1 MDLESFGALLVN
13 TIRPVDRPLLVAMAG
28 APGVGKS
35 TAVIRIQAMLH
46 VAAITSVVVPMDG
59 FHLSNAALSDLGLSH
74 RKGAP
79 ETFDVDGLAAM
90 LTRVSAGSRP
100 KGVVRP
106 GEHRSEAE
114 ERSPGVTAGPHGTVW
129 APVFDRSIEAAVA
142 GSIAVDPGVQVVL
155 VEGNYVLMDV
165 EPWLKVSSQ
174 FDVRA
179 YLQHADDVVRV
190 NHLIA
195 RHVANGRT
203 LSEAT
208 EWVMRSDEANARTVE
223 QSRQSGDHLIEITFN

>member
-1 MDLESFGALLVN
+1 MRLVDLESFGALLVD
-13 TIRPVDRPLLVAMAG
+13 TVRPVDRPLLVALAG

-35 TAVIRIQAMLH
+35 TAVIRVQRMLDA
-46 VAAITSVVVPMDG
+46 AAITSVVVPMDG
-59 FHLSNAALSDLGLSH
+59 FHLANAALSDLGLLH

-79 ETFDVDGLAAM
+79 ETFDVDGLAAL
-90 LTRVSAGSRP
+90 LTRISAGP
-100 KGVVRP
+100 
-106 GEHRSEAE
+106 RS
-114 ERSPGVTAGPHGTVW
+114 TVW

-142 GSIAVDPGVQVVL
+142 GSIAVRPDVQVVL
-155 VEGNYVLMDV
+155 VEGNYLLMDV
-165 EPWLKVSSQ
+165 EPWSNVSHQ

-190 NHLIA
+190 QHLID

-203 LSEAT
+203 RSEAT

-223 QSRQSGDHLIEITFN
+223 HSRQPGDHLIEITFS

>member
-35 TAVIRIQAMLH
+35 TAVIRVQAMLH

-59 FHLSNAALSDLGLSH
+59 FHLANAALRDLGLAH

-90 LTRVSAGSRP
+90 LTRVSAG
-100 KGVVRP
+100 
-106 GEHRSEAE
+106 
-114 ERSPGVTAGPHGTVW
+114 PHGTVW
-129 APVFDRSIEAAVA
+129 APEFDRSIEAAVA

-165 EPWLKVSSQ
+165 EPWGAVSSQ

-179 YLQHADDVVRV
+179 YLQHADDVFRVR
-190 NHLIA
+190 HLIA

-223 QSRQSGDHLIEITFN
+223 QSRQPGDHLIEITFN